1 MARPTRG
8 RHRRGQ
14 PRAGLSIPF
23 GEVSCRIEM
32 LVERPRHFQPGPC
45 RGTRIQPDP
54 PHGSPDLRV
63 RSLGDRPQKTDSMGR
78 RATWIGQR
86 SRTSADTTRLRP
98 DQLSSLRRKTAGHH
112 ASTCPPEL
120 LLPPPRSGIMPASV
134 LLDGARCGVS
144 PPTGGTRGDCG
155 ETTHMNGIRIRRDF
169 GRATLLL
176 PLDVS
181 RFRDENHASE
191 GFRQGAAG
199 DRAMRI
205 DRRKSVNHRTRVPRS
220 SDGERREASRGGWS
234 T

>member
-1 MARPTRG
+1 MARPNRG

-144 PPTGGTRGDCG
+144 PPTGGTRRDCG
-155 ETTHMNGIRIRRDF
+155 ETTYMNGIRIAGTSAGRRCCFPWMSVDS
-169 GRATLLL
+169 AT
-176 PLDVS
+176 
-181 RFRDENHASE
+181 
-191 GFRQGAAG
+191 
-199 DRAMRI
+199 RI
-205 DRRKSVNHRTRVPRS
+205 TRVRAFAKAPLEI
-220 SDGERREASRGGWS
+220 ERCES
-234 T
+234 TAGNR